1 MADLEKHGKTY
12 SLHVYRGGIHQRI
25 NTGASTLR
33 EAKRAAERIVAMLDR
48 EKQTRQ
54 LASKLCEYA
63 LALARG
69 DLQKEM
75 LGSPL
80 RALEAQAALEVLP
93 VIEAL
98 FPAPPVTAAELWE
111 RYIATK
117 PEVKVVTLKT
127 RRQRYATFEEWAQ
140 DRDVSDLTVADCRR
154 FLASRGDVS
163 GQTIKN
169 YLSDLSVVF
178 EAAEVANPWKTPS
191 LQPKR
196 VEHKET
202 TAMAI
207 DPARQLLAYCD
218 EHPEE
223 EVGDVT
229 LDRWAAFLRAMYYSG
244 QRPIDVCYFEYREF
258 DGVVID
264 LIPDKTSRTR
274 RHVNYKADPRLR
286 MLLDSLPKT
295 DERYFFPEFAAMY
308 SRGRSVPGRYYKQIA
323 ARAGVDS
330 KIYQLRGFRHGFITY
345 QLDAGEEDTDVA
357 AAVGH
362 TSTRTTNTHYYH
374 GKKTVELSELP
385 KL

>member
-1 MADLEKHGKTY
+1 MADLQKHGKTY
-12 SLHVYRGGIHQRI
+12 SLHVYRGGVHQRI

-33 EAKRAAERIVAMLDR
+33 DAKRAAERIVAMLDR

-98 FPAPPVTAAELWE
+98 FPAPPVTAAELWA
-111 RYIATK
+111 RYLATK

-154 FLASRGDVS
+154 FLASRKNTS
-163 GQTIKN
+163 AQTIKN
-169 YLSDLSVVF
+169 YVADLSVVF
-178 EAAEVANPWKTPS
+178 EAAGVANPWRTPG
-191 LQPKR
+191 LRPKHI
-196 VEHKET
+196 EHQET
-202 TAMAI
+202 PAMEI

-218 EHPEE
+218 EHPAE
-223 EVGDVT
+223 EVGGIT
-229 LDRWAAFLRAMYYSG
+229 LERWAVFLRAMYYSG
-244 QRPIDVCYFEYREF
+244 QRPIDVCHFEYKEF
-258 DGVVID
+258 DGIVID
-264 LIPDKTSRTR
+264 LIPEKTSRTR
-274 RHVNYKADPRLR
+274 RHVNYKADPRFR

-308 SRGRSVPGRYYKQIA
+308 DRDRSKTSRYYRQLA
-323 ARAGVDS
+323 TRAGLDPKFKLYS
-330 KIYQLRGFRHGFITY
+330 FRHGFITY
-345 QLDAGEEDTDVA
+345 QLDAGEDDTDVA

-374 GKKTVELSELP
+374 GKKTIDLAELP